1 MKSIFPQKSLTKSYI
16 RKAQNIWGKE
26 LVEIGAAF
34 KNGQDYKS
42 LAEKFVDR
50 HYGYNEGIVLF
61 KPTLAT
67 VEQFRDTT
75 EKAVSYFI
83 SGNEKYPE
91 DKGFALQP
99 WKNVIFK
106 NSGIIL
112 IKKHAV
118 AMGNYYFTDFDD
130 HEVRVE
136 YTFGYF
142 QNESNQIK
150 IHLHHSSMPFVIK

>member
-1 MKSIFPQKSLTKSYI
+1 MKSIFPHKSLTKSDI
-16 RKAQNIWGKE
+16 RKAQKIWGE
-26 LVEIGAAF
+26 GLVEIGESF
-34 KNGQDYKS
+34 TKGGDYKL

-50 HYGYNEGIVLF
+50 HYGYKEGIVLF

-91 DKGFALQP
+91 DEGFALRP
-99 WKNVIFK
+99 WKSVVFK

-118 AMGNYYFTDFDD
+118 AMGNYYFTDYDG

-142 QNESNQIK
+142 QDESNQIK

>member
-1 MKSIFPQKSLTKSYI
+1 MKLIFPHKSLTRIDI
-16 RKAQNIWGKE
+16 RKAQKKWGE
-26 LVEIGAAF
+26 GVVEIGKAY
-34 KNGQDYKS
+34 KNGGDYKL
-42 LAEKFVDR
+42 LAENFVAK
-50 HYGYNEGIVLF
+50 HYGYKEGIVLF

-67 VEQFRDTT
+67 VEQFRDTF

-83 SGNEKYPE
+83 SGNNKYPE
-91 DKGFALQP
+91 DEGFALRP
-99 WKNVIFK
+99 WKSVVFK

-118 AMGNYYFTDFDD
+118 AMGNYYFTDYNG

-142 QNESNQIK
+142 QDEKNEIK

>member
-1 MKSIFPQKSLTKSYI
+1 MKSIFPHKSLTRKEI
-16 RKAQNIWGKE
+16 RKAQKIWGDDI
-26 LVEIGAAF
+26 VEIGEAF
-34 KNGQDYKS
+34 TNGGDYKL
-42 LAEKFVDR
+42 LAEKFVKR
-50 HYGYNEGIVLF
+50 HYGYKEGIVLF

-67 VEQFRDTT
+67 TEQFRDTF
-75 EKAVSYFI
+75 EKAISYFI
-83 SGNEKYPE
+83 SCNEKYPE

-99 WKNVIFK
+99 WKDVVFK

-118 AMGNYYFTDFDD
+118 AMGNYYFTDFEG

-142 QNESNQIK
+142 QDETNQIK